1 MDDPAKRP
9 GAQTSEYRLTVR
21 AFVAGLVMCALG
33 TGLAVAGALLA
44 DAGAARDLLDLA
56 RTLIW
61 GGVGTLAGP
70 TVTYQF
76 TRANLKKP
84 FNRP

>member
-1 MDDPAKRP
+1 MDDPALRP

-33 TGLAVAGALLA
+33 TGLAVAGALFA
-44 DAGAARDLLDLA
+44 DAAAARDLLDLA

-70 TVTYQF
+70 TVSYQF
-76 TRANLKKP
+76 NRTNLKKP

>member
-1 MDDPAKRP
+1 MTDPAISP

-21 AFVAGLVMCALG
+21 AFVAGLAMCALG
-33 TGLAVAGALLA
+33 AGLAVAGALFA
-44 DAGAARDLLDLA
+44 DAAAARDLLDLA
-56 RTLIW
+56 RTLVW

-70 TVTYQF
+70 TVSYQF

-84 FNRP
+84 INRP